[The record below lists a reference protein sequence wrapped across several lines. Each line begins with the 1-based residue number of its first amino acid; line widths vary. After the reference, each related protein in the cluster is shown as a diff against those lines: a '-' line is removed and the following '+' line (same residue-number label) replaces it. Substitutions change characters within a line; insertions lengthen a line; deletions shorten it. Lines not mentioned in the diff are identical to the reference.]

1 MSFASETKGELVR
14 LRMKR
19 PSEKRALLCALTYS
33 AGSITLGRGALGIQY
48 VTEHGQVGEL
58 IARLAGELYQVE
70 ADIRVSRSPRLH
82 ACSTLVRLS
91 GAGCRTLLLDAGCLG
106 QEEGL
111 TLGHIPEGLVERDED
126 RRCYL
131 RGAFLGA
138 GSVSDPKKGYHL
150 EIVCR
155 HERFAQ
161 ELCGLLADY
170 GLPARYA
177 QRKNAYVAYLKE
189 GEMVAG
195 FLTLTGAMNST
206 LAFEEARVMRQVA
219 GSVNRIHNFEDA
231 NMNKAATA
239 AAAQLVDIEC
249 IQRAKGLQSLPP
261 RLREAAE
268 LRLNNPEATLSEL
281 AQMAEVSKSGLNHRF
296 AKLAALAEEY
306 RGSGL
311 GYTQEEE

>member
-1 MSFASETKGELVR
+1 MRIGVYPGSFD
-14 LRMKR
+14 
-19 PSEKRALLCALTYS
+19 P
-33 AGSITLGRGALGIQY
+33 
-48 VTEHGQVGEL
+48 
-58 IARLAGELYQVE
+58 
-70 ADIRVSRSPRLH
+70 P
-82 ACSTLVRLS
+82 
-91 GAGCRTLLLDAGCLG
+91 
-106 QEEGL
+106 
-111 TLGHIPEGLVERDED
+111 TLGHLNIIERASTLFDKVIVATMVNGSKKSAFTMEEKADFLRRMTQHLPNVEIDTF
-126 RRCYL
+126 
-131 RGAFLGA
+131 G
-138 GSVSDPKKGYHL
+138 
-150 EIVCR
+150 
-155 HERFAQ
+155 
-161 ELCGLLADY
+161 GLLADY

-231 NMNKAATA
+231 NMNKAATT

-268 LRLNNPEATLSEL
+268 LRLNNPESTLSEL